1 MQMKPTLTYINEAD
15 AEKRKRD
22 SELGDDK
29 FDPTAKA
36 QKKVGDI
43 SVVTPHFRKVQQP
56 KTMLAKMHV
65 EAAEVAREESE
76 TPFVNLKICDQGT
89 DEYKSCFD
97 NLICLDQ
104 TKHVEWNVSRDEYL
118 ELLAPTPKLEEYL
131 IKQKRERLKNTLS
144 LESLRVMDGELQV
157 QNIMKAT
164 SVYPFSKIVELATN
178 VQSPDKVVSH
188 LIGCATLVDGRWTV
202 ASQLMLSNGLAQVR
216 DYILLNFNQG
226 KTLTLD
232 ALNEATGVE
241 VKVLRQILTP
251 IAVLGKKGQ
260 WSLKGEKDTEFI
272 ERYPHVVQSCQ
283 EYWDRQAQKYTN
295 NIPFFLV
302 FVFICA
308 FFVKD
313 NERHSA
319 NPLQAHPY

>member
-1 MQMKPTLTYINEAD
+1 MHLTPIHNVMQMKPTLTYINEAD
-15 AEKRKRD
+15 AERRKRD

-43 SVVTPHFRKVQQP
+43 SVVTPHFKKVQQP

-65 EAAEVAREESE
+65 EAAEVAREDSE

-164 SVYPFSKIVELATN
+164 SVYPFKKIVELATN
-178 VQSPDKVVSH
+178 VQSPEKVISY
-188 LIGCATLVDGRWTV
+188 LIDCAILVDGRWTV
-202 ASQLMLSNGLAQVR
+202 ASQLILSNGLAQVR
-216 DYILLNFNQG
+216 DYVLLNFNQG
-226 KTLTLD
+226 KTVTLA

-241 VKVLRQILTP
+241 IKILRQILTP

-260 WSLKGEKDTEFI
+260 WSLKGERDVEFI
-272 ERYPHVVQSCQ
+272 ERYPHVVKSSQD
-283 EYWDRQAQKYTN
+283 YWVRQTQKYIN
-295 NIPFFLV
+295 VIYYLLISISFYLFF
-302 FVFICA
+302 C
-308 FFVKD
+308 FFKG
-313 NERHSA
+313 S
-319 NPLQAHPY
+319 